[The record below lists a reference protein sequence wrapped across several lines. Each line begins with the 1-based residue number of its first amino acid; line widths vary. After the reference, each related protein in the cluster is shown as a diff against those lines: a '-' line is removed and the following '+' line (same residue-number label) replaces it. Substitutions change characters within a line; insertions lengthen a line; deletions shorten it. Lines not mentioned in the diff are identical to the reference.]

1 MAALEPS
8 NQDKAA
14 QVRAMFSAIAP
25 RYDLLN
31 RLLSLGLD
39 TRWRDEAVRVG
50 LEHRPKRILDVAT
63 GTADVALALKRAKPD
78 AEVIGVDFA
87 EPMLAIGRKKAAR
100 EGLDVA
106 LMHGD
111 GMALPFPEERFDL
124 VTIAYGLRNFS
135 SIERGL
141 AEFNRVLAPGG
152 RLIVLEFP
160 PPPAGL
166 VGDAFR
172 LYFLH
177 LLPHLGRFISGH
189 PEAYR
194 YLPDSVMAFPEP
206 RALAAT
212 MHRAGFARVR
222 YRLQSMGVSAL
233 YAADKT

>member
-1 MAALEPS
+1 MSAPFPS
-8 NQDKAA
+8 DHDKAA
-14 QVRAMFSAIAP
+14 QVREMFSAIAP

-31 RLLSLGLD
+31 RVLSLGLD
-39 TRWRDEAVRVG
+39 ARWRDEAVRVG

-63 GTADVALALKRAKPD
+63 GTADLALALKRAKPD

-87 EPMLAIGRKKAAR
+87 EPMLAIGRKKAALA
-100 EGLDVA
+100 GLDVA
-106 LMHGD
+106 LVPGD
-111 GMALPFPEERFDL
+111 GMALPFPEGRFEL

-152 RLIVLEFP
+152 RLVVLEFP

-166 VGDAFR
+166 VGEAFR

-177 LLPHLGRFISGH
+177 LLPRVGGWISGH
-189 PEAYR
+189 PDAYR
-194 YLPDSVMAFPEP
+194 YLPDSVMAFPAP
-206 RALAAT
+206 RVLAAA
-212 MHRAGFARVR
+212 MYRAAFARVR

-233 YAADKT
+233 YAADKA